1 MRLPADAPTAPST
14 AGYSLSPTSPS
25 SVDFTPPL
33 RPASPYT
40 TPCATIFLE
49 FTKFF
54 PGEGT
59 IPITL
64 EFRLR
69 RYQGSLNCF
78 SGELR
83 MKISNET
90 TTHQRRY
97 IANTT
102 RLFSQQNLKMVLLA
116 LNVPPVSDEP
126 WFDGCPPQPQHPSQS
141 RTNQRKSDIGN
152 IRSCNNPAL
161 GYTLT

>member
-1 MRLPADAPTAPST
+1 MRLPADAPTPHST
-14 AGYSLSPTSPS
+14 AGYSLSPTLPS
-25 SVDFTPPL
+25 SDDFTPPL
-33 RPASPYT
+33 RPAPPYT
-40 TPCATIFLE
+40 TPCATILSDSQSSSWVKVRSPSHSNSVFVG
-49 FTKFF
+49 TKV
-54 PGEGT
+54 
-59 IPITL
+59 
-64 EFRLR
+64 R
-69 RYQGSLNCF
+69 CF

-102 RLFSQQNLKMVLLA
+102 WLFSQQNLKMVLVA

-126 WFDGCPPQPQHPSQS
+126 WFDGCLPQPQRPSQS

-152 IRSCNNPAL
+152 IRSCNSPAL